1 MIGLS
6 CSQVVNYWVR
16 PELKRMRQSSLC
28 AHENT
33 YPHACTHEACMEL
46 EPPAPR
52 LFSNNEMVLPCPAA
66 FSLAAVTQEWL
77 EQAGFNTQTH
87 LLS

>member
-1 MIGLS
+1 
-6 CSQVVNYWVR
+6 
-16 PELKRMRQSSLC
+16 
-28 AHENT
+28 
-33 YPHACTHEACMEL
+33 MEL

-52 LFSNNEMVLPCPAA
+52 LFSNNEMVLPSCPAA